1 MNINF
6 TGIKNVGYLHRN
18 LREAYDAENETVR
31 YLDPDD
37 DSIEKEDYDTDI
49 DEHYLTVHLTDD
61 YNGKDLTEF
70 RNVLK
75 RSKLVGNPLNSND
88 SAIVSFAVTKEYP
101 TDIYEKPQTYFYLN
115 ECDEPIP
122 MEDKNL
128 GLISFLAKLVTRVSK
143 TENKDFLVN
152 RDYLDTIAATSMIY
166 GENLKAEFG
175 EDYNKEIRIA
185 HSPQVVRDGAKEI
198 TKLVQDRMMDYFS

>member
-18 LREAYDAENETVR
+18 LREAYDDENETVR

-37 DSIEKEDYDTDI
+37 DSIEKEDYDADI
-49 DEHYLTVHLTDD
+49 DEHYLTVQLTDD

-75 RSKLVGNPLNSND
+75 RSKIVGNPLNSND

-101 TDIYEKPQTYFYLN
+101 TDEFESPQTYFYLN
-115 ECDEPIP
+115 ECDDPIP

-152 RDYLDTIAATSMIY
+152 RDYLDSIAATSMIY

-175 EDYNKEIRIA
+175 KNYDKEIRIA
-185 HSPQVVRDGAKEI
+185 HSPQIVRDGAKEI
-198 TKLVQDRMMDYFS
+198 NKLVQERMFDYFS